1 LEADEKWRLPP
12 RRLDERQP
20 NDCELRLEVQVAGH
34 NVDARPGVTAL
45 EEQGRR
51 DKAVVWYNRE
61 RATTGGRPHWGS
73 MCSNTA
79 QTSPATRTPAWTS
92 PSLRSPL
99 RRRSARR
106 TASLNVSVRPLL
118 LPRHDP
124 VRSVRLRARSAG
136 GTISHRPAVS
146 ASITTTLVCH
156 RQKAADLWR
165 GV

>member
-1 LEADEKWRLPP
+1 MEVTTSKARRTATQRL
-12 RRLDERQP
+12 RASSGGSGRWSQCR
-20 NDCELRLEVQVAGH
+20 

-61 RATTGGRPHWGS
+61 RATTGGRPYGAR
-73 MCSNTA
+73 CA
-79 QTSPATRTPAWTS
+79 RTQPKRHRRLGHACTS

-106 TASLNVSVRPLL
+106 TAPLNVSVRPLL
-118 LPRHDP
+118 LSRHDP